1 MTNPPD
7 LDHVALVVADASESE
22 AAFARLGFS
31 VLYRERIEEQG
42 VDVVGM
48 RAGNAVIELLTPL
61 DPGSSIARF
70 LGTRRSRLH
79 HVAYRVADI
88 QAALAR
94 LKDDGVPLIDER
106 PRRGAHG
113 NRIAFIH
120 PSYTGGT
127 LIELCQPAGLDSDTP
142 S

>member
-7 LDHVALVVADASESE
+7 LDHVALVVADASETE
-22 AAFARLGFS
+22 ATFARLGFS
-31 VLYRERIEEQG
+31 VAYRERIREQG
-42 VDVVGM
+42 VDVVGL
-48 RAGNAVIELLTPL
+48 RAGNAIIELLTPL
-61 DPGSSIARF
+61 DPNSPIARF
-70 LGTRRSRLH
+70 LGTHRARLH

-88 QAALAR
+88 RAELAR
-94 LKDDGVPLIDER
+94 LKDSGVPLIDEH